1 MENGDDMEAW
11 GEVLFL
17 GGHATEIAMMG
28 FFGIS
33 RVVRRVGI
41 LVVVLG
47 VLVGTILRAAGPV
60 GEAVVGAAT
69 ASAPATQAGTMP
81 RNDLVGLPN
90 FAQVSE
96 GLYRGAQPTAA
107 GFTELKKMGIKTV
120 VNLRAM
126 HSDRDKLR
134 GTGLQYAA
142 IPCDAWHPEEEDVAA
157 FLKVVIDPANRPV
170 FVHCQHGADR
180 TGMMT
185 AAYRMVEE
193 GWTAEDAMAELP
205 RFGFHPVFKDI
216 QKYLKGFDVERVRK
230 EVGEVKGVEVE
241 TVK

>member
-1 MENGDDMEAW
+1 MMS
-11 GEVLFL
+11 VL
-17 GGHATEIAMMG
+17 GV
-28 FFGIS
+28 S
-33 RVVRRVGI
+33 RVVRLAGS
-41 LVVVLG
+41 
-47 VLVGTILRAAGPV
+47 VLVLAGFLLVTGLRADGPV
-60 GEAVVGAAT
+60 IGTAT
-69 ASAPATQAGTMP
+69 TSAPATQAGTMP